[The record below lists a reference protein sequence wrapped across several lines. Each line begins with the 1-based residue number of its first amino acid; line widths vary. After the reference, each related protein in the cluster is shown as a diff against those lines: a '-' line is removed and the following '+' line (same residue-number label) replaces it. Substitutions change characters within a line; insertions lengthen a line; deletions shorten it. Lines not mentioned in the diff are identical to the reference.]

1 MNHGVWWGPNS
12 STDMESAHNRPGSDV
27 PGAAVVRGILAAHRV
42 GAAALIIVPISDYVA
57 ADKGN
62 EEGTDVVTQAAS
74 DTQPRW
80 VKNRATKPT
89 PLSMTPDLT
98 DRTVYQDE
106 FVHFVQQTFKQALAQ
121 GKKIFYS
128 LGNEPALWHETHP
141 LLHPAK
147 TTYAEI
153 AERTQRFGTM
163 IKRYAPGA
171 LIFGPVASGFHEF
184 VNLSDA
190 PDQRGRDFLDFYL
203 DTVKHLETTEGKRI
217 VDVLDVHWYT
227 EVKAKGQLI
236 VHISPE
242 DIKTWQSPHPS
253 QAEIEARVQ
262 APRSLWD
269 PTYIEESW
277 IAKEYYDQPTPI
289 RLIPWLKEKIA
300 AHYPGTQLAITEYN
314 YGDGIHISHAVAQ
327 ADVLGIFGREGLFA
341 ASFLPLT
348 EDPLPHGY
356 ITGAFDMYLNYD
368 GEGSAV
374 GDLSLKTENPDVA
387 RLSIYAMKSTK
398 DPGVVQIVAINKT
411 GAELPLDVTLAGSS
425 YKTASLYRLTAAH
438 LRPVSAGI
446 LSLTGDLLSDRLPP
460 LSITTFDLRI

>member
-1 MNHGVWWGPNS
+1 MIMNPKAGILIIVATFLVAPCGTAHAVRVRIELQGSQRPISPYIYGTDYEVVLDPSYVPHISKPTFVRPSGDNWSAYNWENNAMNHGVWWGPNS

-203 DTVKHLETTEGKRI
+203 DTVKHLETTEGIRI

-300 AHYPGTQLAITEYN
+300 AHYPGTQ
-314 YGDGIHISHAVAQ
+314 
-327 ADVLGIFGREGLFA
+327 
-341 ASFLPLT
+341 
-348 EDPLPHGY
+348 
-356 ITGAFDMYLNYD
+356 
-368 GEGSAV
+368 
-374 GDLSLKTENPDVA
+374 
-387 RLSIYAMKSTK
+387 
-398 DPGVVQIVAINKT
+398 
-411 GAELPLDVTLAGSS
+411 
-425 YKTASLYRLTAAH
+425 
-438 LRPVSAGI
+438 
-446 LSLTGDLLSDRLPP
+446 
-460 LSITTFDLRI
+460 